1 LHDLLHGIGV
11 ELGEKY
17 FENRFQEFDIEGFLD
32 AWAETRLVGIRNSD
46 RNTWRDGAEETRA
59 EKWSVDVHNNIKM

>member
-1 LHDLLHGIGV
+1 MTFLHGIGV

-32 AWAETRLVGIRNSD
+32 AWAETQLVGIRNSD
-46 RNTWRDGAEETRA
+46 RNTLRDRSRGEESG
-59 EKWSVDVHNNIKM
+59 EVDCRCT

>member
-11 ELGEKY
+11 ELGKKY

-32 AWAETRLVGIRNSD
+32 AWAESQLVGIRNSD
-46 RNTWRDGAEETRA
+46 RNTLRDGAEERRA
-59 EKWSVDVHNNIKM
+59 EKWSVDVHNNIKT